1 MFTPIERRRRA
12 ALAMISRRKSHNSAS
27 AAKEMGRCPRVY
39 AYIKNTDEWRQLRDR
54 IHGDLLVYAIEM
66 WCRACYIDGDSA
78 LARKICW
85 TFDLLGQRQE
95 SEG

>member
-12 ALAMISRRKSHNSAS
+12 ALAMISRRKFHDSAL

-54 IHGDLLVYAIEM
+54 IHGDLFLYAFEM
-66 WCRACYIDGDSA
+66 WCQACYIDSNFP

-85 TFDLLGQRQE
+85 TFDLLGERQD
-95 SEG
+95 S